1 MRPRACP
8 ESEYM
13 NKALP
18 KIEIELRT
26 GTFRCVMTTAVS
38 FPRIAIAVCP
48 EPEMALNAYSRLQ
61 SMYTRRSQML
71 RLTNLVQ
78 ATFRREYC
86 KIPIR

>member
-8 ESEYM
+8 ECEYM
-13 NKALP
+13 NETLP
-18 KIEIELRT
+18 KTEIELRT

-48 EPEMALNAYSRLQ
+48 EPEMALNAYSGLQ

-78 ATFRREYC
+78 ATFW
-86 KIPIR
+86 